1 MVIVLFFF
9 FVTSEICS
17 VLSGERHMPSRR
29 YAAGEGEG
37 GVRVLEGLCT
47 IQVILPVEFVSDC
60 SLDSPP

>member
-1 MVIVLFFF
+1 
-9 FVTSEICS
+9 
-17 VLSGERHMPSRR
+17 MPCRR

-37 GVRVLEGLCT
+37 VRVLQGLCT